1 MPSLGAIFRTF
12 MLIACLVPFTS
23 AQQAAGALAPIL
35 PVVPVG
41 NAPVAPVNEEDDERE
56 VDGKER
62 VSSPSRHYSPVR
74 EPVERFA
81 PAHASNRSH
90 LTRARAVPPV
100 SEDPFRNGLG
110 TPYRC

>member
-1 MPSLGAIFRTF
+1 MLRLGAIFRTF
-12 MLIACLVPFTS
+12 MLIVCLVPFTS

-41 NAPVAPVNEEDDERE
+41 GLPVTPVNEEDDERE

-74 EPVERFA
+74 EPVERFT
-81 PAHASNRSH
+81 PGHTPYRSH
-90 LTRARAVPPV
+90 LTRVRAVPPV